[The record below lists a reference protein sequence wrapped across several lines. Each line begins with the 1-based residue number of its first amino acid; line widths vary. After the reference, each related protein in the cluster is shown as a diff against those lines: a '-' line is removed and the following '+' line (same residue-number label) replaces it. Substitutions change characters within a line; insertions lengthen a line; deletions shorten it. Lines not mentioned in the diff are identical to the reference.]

1 MRPPRL
7 MIRLMGRAHAA
18 IYRRSGGARLS
29 SFGAA
34 PVLLLTTTG
43 RRTGKERT
51 VPLLYVKD
59 GEAFAIV
66 GSMGGHDS
74 HPAWVHNLRARPQA
88 TVQVGDQVIAVNAR
102 EADPDEVARLWLKL
116 VEMYPAYAD
125 YRARTSR
132 RFPVVLLMPGEPRL
146 GGVRLASRARYPPLP
161 P

>member
-1 MRPPRL
+1 MRPPKL
-7 MIRLMGRAHAA
+7 MIRLMGRAQAA
-18 IYRRSGGARLS
+18 IYRRSGGTRLS

-74 HPAWVHNLRARPQA
+74 HPAWVHNLRAHPRA

-102 EADPDEVARLWLKL
+102 EAGGDEVTRLWPQL

-125 YRARTSR
+125 YRTRTLR
-132 RFPVVLLMPGEPRL
+132 RFPVVLLVPG
-146 GGVRLASRARYPPLP
+146 
-161 P
+161 